1 MNKGTTLGDRHHCHR
16 LEARVACGQV
26 EKKSMKDISH
36 RPLETMETGILSS
49 PAFAT
54 IEGIETRE
62 IYPSGHKFFA
72 QGQPASGVY
81 LLYAGGVQLSI
92 TDGDGGELVLGLA
105 TPGNIL
111 GLSATVSGKCHEETA
126 KATAICQAGFITGK
140 DFLHFL
146 GSHPEAAF
154 RIVQVLSDRVAIAF
168 EQLSSIQRGGH
179 RRAPQ

>member
-1 MNKGTTLGDRHHCHR
+1 
-16 LEARVACGQV
+16 
-26 EKKSMKDISH
+26 MKDISH
-36 RPLETMETGILSS
+36 RPLKSMRAGILSS

-54 IEGIETRE
+54 LERIETRE
-62 IYPSGHKFFA
+62 IYPNGHKFFA

-92 TDGDGGELVLGLA
+92 ADGDGAELILGLA

-126 KATAICQAGFITGK
+126 EATTDCQAGFITGK

-146 GSHPEAAF
+146 GCHPEAAF
-154 RIVQVLSDRVAIAF
+154 RIVQVLSDRVAMAF
-168 EQLSSIQRGGH
+168 EQLSSIQGGSQ
-179 RRAPQ
+179 RRVPQ